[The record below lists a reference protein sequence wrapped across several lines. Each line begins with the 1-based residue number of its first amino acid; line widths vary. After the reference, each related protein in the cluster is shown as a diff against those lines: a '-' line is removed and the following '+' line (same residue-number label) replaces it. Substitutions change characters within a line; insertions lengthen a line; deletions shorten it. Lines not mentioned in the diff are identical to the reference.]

1 MSSDPGTNYAIM
13 YYLFSILTMVTSQ
26 KWKTTALNSMS
37 FPLLKKKQNNNLAFS
52 AFIFLYAVLCKGH
65 WTT

>member
-1 MSSDPGTNYAIM
+1 MQLCTT
-13 YYLFSILTMVTSQ
+13 YLVFFNTMVTS
-26 KWKTTALNSMS
+26 TALNSMS